1 MFGWKELTEN
11 AAVVYGSLTD
21 EERREA
27 AIYASN
33 YGEAG
38 AIEQFGPEA
47 HLPPPISGHNNYWL
61 WGPRGASGRVVI
73 VVGGNTERWRSR
85 CESFEVSS
93 VVSHSLAMPYENRLP
108 ISVCR
113 VDEGTARAAVAGA
126 QALRVSR

>member
-1 MFGWKELTEN
+1 M
-11 AAVVYGSLTD
+11 VSVYASLGD

-38 AIEQFGPEA
+38 AIELFGPEA
-47 HLPPPISGHNNYWL
+47 GLPTPISGHNNYWL

-73 VVGGNTERWRSR
+73 LVGSDPDRWKAR
-85 CESFEVSS
+85 CETVEVVA
-93 VVSHSLAMPYENRLP
+93 VVSHSLAMPYENELP

-113 VDEGTARAAVAGA
+113 TTKAPLERLWRE
-126 QALRVSR
+126 LRHYE